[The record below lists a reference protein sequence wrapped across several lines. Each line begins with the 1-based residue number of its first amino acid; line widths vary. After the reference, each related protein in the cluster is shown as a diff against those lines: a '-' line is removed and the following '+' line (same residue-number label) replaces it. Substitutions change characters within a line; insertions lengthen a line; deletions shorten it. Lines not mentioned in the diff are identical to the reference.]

1 MPSRDYYVFFKE
13 VLTNKMFEDLP
24 LSVDD
29 SLYGKGNVP
38 KEYLSTN
45 EAAGNDEVVSW

>member
-1 MPSRDYYVFFKE
+1 
-13 VLTNKMFEDLP
+13 MFEDLP

-38 KEYLSTN
+38 EEYLSTN